1 MQQLVLTSTH
11 FAKFILSKF
20 MKPLFSEFIYSFYF
34 LIMSP
39 TLIVLSVFENLLTQ
53 ETWALSPFGTLPI
66 LYYASKLA
74 NFTIAAISEVLRS
87 KMIEKG
93 IQEGSASK
101 LLSSLVSQVQ
111 KALSVLFIVFP
122 SWSFWW
128 LQKFPYNQATYN
140 RFIRILW
147 EATLKIIKSTPFI
160 SALIHWTY

>member
-93 IQEGSASK
+93 IQEGSVSK
-101 LLSSLVSQVQ
+101 PLTPRSSIAGS
-111 KALSVLFIVFP
+111 KSALSTFHRFPKLVLLVTPKI
-122 SWSFWW
+122 S
-128 LQKFPYNQATYN
+128 LQSSD
-140 RFIRILW
+140 L
-147 EATLKIIKSTPFI
+147 
-160 SALIHWTY
+160 